1 MTISEYRILK
11 DYHAPKI
18 NLKSGEFQSYK
29 MYSGGSIV
37 SGYIDLSTGR
47 KLLVLDNTYVIPS
60 TAIAFVKDIEI
71 DGKPVTENTE
81 NANPIDAKLS
91 GEEKIKLQAA
101 KKVKS
106 STAIEIP
113 KEYREQ
119 MDKIK
124 NTNIVGSIVSKSRN
138 SVNGMLIGAG
148 IGLLLAV
155 VLKQS
160 KFGGIIIGATGG
172 GLIGYK
178 MTGAEKKKNT
188 TTEEPKTET
197 KKA

>member
-1 MTISEYRILK
+1 MTISQYRVLK

-18 NLKSGEFQSYK
+18 NLRKNEFQSYK
-29 MYSGGSIV
+29 IYKAGSII

-47 KLLVLDNTYVIPS
+47 KLLVVDSAYVIPS
-60 TAIAFVKDIEI
+60 SAIAFVKDIEI

-91 GEEKIKLQAA
+91 AEEKIKLEAA

-106 STAIEIP
+106 NRVIEIP

-178 MTGAEKKKNT
+178 MTGAEKKKKT
-188 TTEEPKTET
+188 TPEEPKTET
-197 KKA
+197 KKP